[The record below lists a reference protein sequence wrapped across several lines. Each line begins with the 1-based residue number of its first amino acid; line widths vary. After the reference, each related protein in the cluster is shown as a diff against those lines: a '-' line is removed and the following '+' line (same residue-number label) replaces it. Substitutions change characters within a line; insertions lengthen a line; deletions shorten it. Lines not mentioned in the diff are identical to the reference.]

1 MSLDE
6 EFGFGQYP
14 DLLDAMPGLEDDLF
28 PQRSETA
35 DENGHIELAFLPLR
49 DIVLFPQMVM
59 PLFVGRERSLAAVK
73 AAIANDEN
81 MIVAAQR
88 DSDVTD
94 PGASDVY
101 SRVQAEQI
109 LRKFFDEHVPSGFS
123 VEHEGVSKMGDS
135 YYIGRLRTANGEF
148 RVTFFV
154 KRMDSAELV
163 KQLRIEP
170 SKGDL

>member
-1 MSLDE
+1 M
-6 EFGFGQYP
+6 FATF
-14 DLLDAMPGLEDDLF
+14 DALIRTVMMIRRTLMLMVPFVLATGLYAQNSVKVGVVQAL
-28 PQRSETA
+28 STG
-35 DENGHIELAFLPLR
+35 NSKELAHKFIPNIDLT
-49 DIVLFPQMVM
+49 VM
-59 PLFVGRERSLAAVK
+59 
-73 AAIANDEN
+73 
-81 MIVAAQR
+81 
-88 DSDVTD
+88 
-94 PGASDVY
+94 GASDVY
-101 SRVQAEQI
+101 SRGQAEQI